1 MRARYPGRCSKT
13 GAPINVGDEIRLDA
27 QRRAYLVDED
37 TPREYKKQ
45 YTGPRPLHYVKGRGY
60 V

>member
-1 MRARYPGRCSKT
+1 MRAKFKGICART
-13 GAPINVGDEIRLDA
+13 GAPINPGDEIRLDA

-37 TPREYKKQ
+37 TPREYKKPA
-45 YTGPRPLHYVKGRGY
+45 GPRPLHYIKGRGY

>member
-1 MRARYPGRCSKT
+1 MKAKFKGTCAKT

-27 QRRAYLVDED
+27 NRRAYLVDED
-37 TPREYKKQ
+37 TPREYYKP
-45 YTGPRPLHYVKGRGY
+45 TGPKPLRYVKGRGY

>member
-1 MRARYPGRCSKT
+1 MKAKFKGVCAKT
-13 GAPINVGDEIRLDA
+13 GAPISPGDEIRLDA

-37 TPREYKKQ
+37 TPKEYRKP
-45 YTGPRPLHYVKGRGY
+45 TGPRPLHYVKGKGY

>member
-1 MRARYPGRCSKT
+1 MKAKFKGICAKT

-27 QRRAYLVDED
+27 NRRAYLVDED
-37 TPREYKKQ
+37 TPTLYRPRV
-45 YTGPRPLHYVKGRGY
+45 TGPKPLRYVKGRGY

>member
-1 MRARYPGRCSKT
+1 MRAKFKGTCART

-27 QRRAYLVDED
+27 NRRAYLVDED
-37 TPREYKKQ
+37 TPREYKPKSAPVA
-45 YTGPRPLHYVKGRGY
+45 PRYVRGRGY

>member
-1 MRARYPGRCSKT
+1 MKARYPGRCVKT
-13 GAPINVGDEIRLDA
+13 GAPINPGDEIRLDA

-37 TPREYKKQ
+37 TPKEYKPR
-45 YTGPRPLHYVKGRGY
+45 TGPKPLHYVKGKGY

>member
-1 MRARYPGRCSKT
+1 MKAKFKGTCART

-27 QRRAYLVDED
+27 DRRAYLVDED
-37 TPREYKKQ
+37 TPRERYKPK
-45 YTGPRPLHYVKGRGY
+45 PARALHYIKGRGY

>member
-1 MRARYPGRCSKT
+1 MRAKFKGTCAKT

-27 QRRAYLVDED
+27 NRRAYLVDED
-37 TPREYKKQ
+37 TPREYYKPKRPPAA
-45 YTGPRPLHYVKGRGY
+45 PRYIRGRGY

>member
-1 MRARYPGRCSKT
+1 MKARYPGRCSKT

-27 QRRAYLVDED
+27 NRRAYLIDED
-37 TPREYKKQ
+37 TAPVYRPRV
-45 YTGPRPLHYVKGRGY
+45 TGPKPLRYVKGRGY

>member
-1 MRARYPGRCSKT
+1 MKAKYKGTCVKT
-13 GAPINVGDEIRLDA
+13 GAPINPGDEIRFDA
-27 QRRAYLVDED
+27 QRRPYLTDED
-37 TPREYKKQ
+37 MPTLRRQ

>member
-1 MRARYPGRCSKT
+1 MKAKFKGICAKT

-27 QRRAYLVDED
+27 NRRAYLVDED
-37 TPREYKKQ
+37 TAPVYRPK
-45 YTGPRPLHYVKGRGY
+45 YTGPKPLHYVKGRGY

>member
-1 MRARYPGRCSKT
+1 MKARYPGRCSKT
-13 GAPINVGDEIRLDA
+13 GAPIYPGDEIQLDA

-37 TPREYKKQ
+37 TRPVYRPKPA
-45 YTGPRPLHYVKGRGY
+45 GPRPLHYVKGRGY

>member
-1 MRARYPGRCSKT
+1 MKAKFKGTCAKT

-27 QRRAYLVDED
+27 NRRAYLVDED
-37 TPREYKKQ
+37 TPREYYKPKA
-45 YTGPRPLHYVKGRGY
+45 PRALHYIKGRGY

>member
-1 MRARYPGRCSKT
+1 MKARYSGRCSKT
-13 GAPINVGDEIRLDA
+13 GAPINPGDEIRLDA
-27 QRRAYLVDED
+27 QRRPYLVDED
-37 TPREYKKQ
+37 TAPAWRPK

>member
-1 MRARYPGRCSKT
+1 MKAKFKGTCAKT

-27 QRRAYLVDED
+27 NRRAYLIDED
-37 TPREYKKQ
+37 TPREHYKPKA
-45 YTGPRPLHYVKGRGY
+45 PRALHYIKGRGY

>member
-1 MRARYPGRCSKT
+1 MKAKFKGTCART

-27 QRRAYLVDED
+27 NRRAYLVDED
-37 TPREYKKQ
+37 TPREYYKPKA
-45 YTGPRPLHYVKGRGY
+45 PRALHYVKGRGY

>member
-1 MRARYPGRCSKT
+1 MKAKFKGTCAKT

-27 QRRAYLVDED
+27 NRRAYLVDED
-37 TPREYKKQ
+37 TPREYYKPKA
-45 YTGPRPLHYVKGRGY
+45 PRALHYVKGRGY

>member
-13 GAPINVGDEIRLDA
+13 GAPINPGDEIRLDT
-27 QRRAYLVDED
+27 QRRPYLVDED
-37 TPREYKKQ
+37 TPTQ
-45 YTGPRPLHYVKGRGY
+45 YRPRATGPKPLHYVKGRGY

>member
-1 MRARYPGRCSKT
+1 MKARYPGRCVKT
-13 GAPINVGDEIRLDA
+13 GAPINPGDEIRLDA

-37 TPREYKKQ
+37 TPKEY
-45 YTGPRPLHYVKGRGY
+45 TPPRPPRPLHYIKGKGY

>member
-1 MRARYPGRCSKT
+1 MKAKFKGTCART
-13 GAPINVGDEIRLDA
+13 GAPINPGDEIRLDA

-37 TPREYKKQ
+37 TPPPPRRQ

>member
-1 MRARYPGRCSKT
+1 MKAKFKGVCART

-27 QRRAYLVDED
+27 NRRAYLVDED
-37 TPREYKKQ
+37 MAPVYRPK